1 MFTFLHCLYLFLSAV
16 QKTNKLRSVSVFIL
30 QKKVNNILLS
40 FLFSFFKH
48 STKFVYIFVL
58 FILFTIDCPNKNKV
72 RFVSVFFCF
81 YLPFCFVNI
90 HVISSYKKSKFFV
103 YFFVLNWNKVK
114 ILCFELKIS
123 VFQFFL
129 YFYFT
134 FIILFWI
141 CYCTFSSWIIYVM
154 ALLEQYKLLFIKSDK
169 NENKTI
175 V

>member
-1 MFTFLHCLYLFLSAV
+1 MNKVCSHFCIVYSCFFQLYRK
-16 QKTNKLRSVSVFIL
+16 QKTNKLRSVYVFIL

-48 STKFVYIFVL
+48 STKSVCIFVL

-81 YLPFCFVNI
+81 YLPFCFINI

-114 ILCFELKIS
+114 IVCFELKIS
-123 VFQFFL
+123 VFQFFFVL
-129 YFYFT
+129 LFYFHN
-134 FIILFWI
+134 FILN
-141 CYCTFSSWIIYVM
+141 
-154 ALLEQYKLLFIKSDK
+154 LLLYIFFLNHIRDGF
-169 NENKTI
+169 T
-175 V
+175 